1 MRTSISQP
9 EPTSK
14 EVGGG
19 RAQCIILKH
28 ADIQQNN
35 NKYILLFI
43 ITILCGCYFFLFVS
57 YYYYFFQPKENKSS
71 ALDEVPPFS
80 SVGPSLDASS
90 ALLSKSS
97 FLSVDDNAE
106 GEVGVDEGDVKGEA
120 LGEEV
125 PPFFL
130 PFCSAANDLI
140 STTLVSRGALPSAVQ
155 GSILKASYPL

>member
-1 MRTSISQP
+1 M
-9 EPTSK
+9 
-14 EVGGG
+14 
-19 RAQCIILKH
+19 L
-28 ADIQQNN
+28 
-35 NKYILLFI
+35 
-43 ITILCGCYFFLFVS
+43 VS
-57 YYYYFFQPKENKSS
+57 YYYFFQPKENKSS

-90 ALLSKSS
+90 ALLSRSS

-106 GEVGVDEGDVKGEA
+106 REVGVDEGDVKGEA
-120 LGEEV
+120 LGEKF